1 MKLTM
6 NWGGK
11 SQKPKASGTSH
22 KVRWDLLGIRDPRKG
37 PEPKSIEEIR
47 RQAQIISSGGFRQ
60 MVPSAP
66 VVEKPKRVILAN
78 TDKSAKKAKRGSKDS
93 EG

>member
-6 NWGGK
+6 KWGGK
-11 SQKPKASGTSH
+11 SQKTNASRTPQ

-47 RQAQIISSGGFRQ
+47 RQAQVISSGGFGQSLRST
-60 MVPSAP
+60 PE
-66 VVEKPKRVILAN
+66 VEKLKRVIPAN
-78 TDKSAKKAKRGSKDS
+78 TEKPARKSKRGTK
-93 EG
+93 

>member
-6 NWGGK
+6 KWGGK
-11 SQKPKASGTSH
+11 SQKPKASRNPQ

-47 RQAQIISSGGFRQ
+47 RQAQLISSGGFTQ
-60 MVPSAP
+60 SVGSTPD
-66 VVEKPKRVILAN
+66 VEKPKRVILAD
-78 TDKSAKKAKRGSKDS
+78 TEKPVRKSKRGAK
-93 EG
+93 

>member
-6 NWGGK
+6 KWGGK
-11 SQKPKASGTSH
+11 SQKPKASRTSQ

-47 RQAQIISSGGFRQ
+47 RQAQVISSGGLG
-60 MVPSAP
+60 PSMWSTP
-66 VVEKPKRVILAN
+66 DVEKSKRVTLSN
-78 TDKSAKKAKRGSKDS
+78 TEKHAGKSKPGTK
-93 EG
+93 

>member
-6 NWGGK
+6 KWGGK
-11 SQKPKASGTSH
+11 SQKPKSSRIPQ

-47 RQAQIISSGGFRQ
+47 RQAQAISSGGLGQ
-60 MVPSAP
+60 SVSSTPD
-66 VVEKPKRVILAN
+66 VEKLKRVILAD
-78 TDKSAKKAKRGSKDS
+78 TEKPARKSKRGTKKSS
-93 EG
+93 G

>member
-6 NWGGK
+6 KWGGK
-11 SQKPKASGTSH
+11 SQKPKASGTSQ

-47 RQAQIISSGGFRQ
+47 RQAQVISSGGFRQ
-60 MVPSAP
+60 SVSSTPN
-66 VVEKPKRVILAN
+66 VEKTKMATLAN
-78 TDKSAKKAKRGSKDS
+78 TKKPTRKAKRGRKDS

>member
-6 NWGGK
+6 KLGGK
-11 SQKPKASGTSH
+11 SQMPKASGTSQ

-47 RQAQIISSGGFRQ
+47 RQAQIISTGGFRQ
-60 MVPSAP
+60 SVPSVP
-66 VVEKPKRVILAN
+66 VVEKSKKMSLAN
-78 TDKSAKKAKRGSKDS
+78 TEKPARKAKRRPKDS
-93 EG
+93 

>member
-6 NWGGK
+6 KWGGK
-11 SQKPKASGTSH
+11 SQKPKASRNPQ

-47 RQAQIISSGGFRQ
+47 RQAQAISSGGLGQ
-60 MVPSAP
+60 SVSSTPD
-66 VVEKPKRVILAN
+66 VEKLKRVILAD
-78 TDKSAKKAKRGSKDS
+78 TEKPVRKSKRGTKKSS
-93 EG
+93 G

>member
-6 NWGGK
+6 QWGGK
-11 SQKPKASGTSH
+11 SQKPKVSGTSQ

-47 RQAQIISSGGFRQ
+47 RQAQIISNGGFRQ
-60 MVPSAP
+60 SVPSTPKVDKPKKVTLAKA
-66 VVEKPKRVILAN
+66 EKPAR
-78 TDKSAKKAKRGSKDS
+78 KAKRGTKGS
-93 EG
+93 

>member
-6 NWGGK
+6 KWGGK
-11 SQKPKASGTSH
+11 SQKPKAAGTSQ

-47 RQAQIISSGGFRQ
+47 RQAQIICSGGFRQ
-60 MVPSAP
+60 SLPNAP
-66 VVEKPKRVILAN
+66 VVEKSKRVTLAN
-78 TDKSAKKAKRGSKDS
+78 TEKPARKAKRRPKDS
-93 EG
+93 

>member
-11 SQKPKASGTSH
+11 SQKPKASGTSQ

-47 RQAQIISSGGFRQ
+47 KQAQIISSGGFRQ
-60 MVPSAP
+60 SVPSAP
-66 VVEKPKRVILAN
+66 VVEKSKKVPLAN
-78 TDKSAKKAKRGSKDS
+78 TVKPARKSKRGTKDY
-93 EG
+93 

>member
-6 NWGGK
+6 KWGGK
-11 SQKPKASGTSH
+11 GQKPKASGTSQ

-47 RQAQIISSGGFRQ
+47 RQAQVISSGGFRQ
-60 MVPSAP
+60 SVSSTPD
-66 VVEKPKRVILAN
+66 VEKSKRVLLAN
-78 TDKSAKKAKRGSKDS
+78 TEKSAGRSKRGTKKSS
-93 EG
+93 G

>member
-11 SQKPKASGTSH
+11 SQKPKASGTSR
-22 KVRWDLLGIRDPRKG
+22 KVPWDLLGIRDPRKG

-60 MVPSAP
+60 SVPTAP
-66 VVEKPKRVILAN
+66 HVE
-78 TDKSAKKAKRGSKDS
+78 KAKRVNPLKTEKPAKKMKRGNKDS

>member
-6 NWGGK
+6 KWGGK
-11 SQKPKASGTSH
+11 SQKPKASGTSQ

-47 RQAQIISSGGFRQ
+47 RQAQVISSGGFRQ
-60 MVPSAP
+60 SVPSTP
-66 VVEKPKRVILAN
+66 DVEKTKRVILAN
-78 TDKSAKKAKRGSKDS
+78 TEKSAKKAKRGSKDS

>member
-6 NWGGK
+6 KWGGK
-11 SQKPKASGTSH
+11 SQKPKASGTSQ

-47 RQAQIISSGGFRQ
+47 RQAQVISSGGFCQ
-60 MVPSAP
+60 SVPSTP
-66 VVEKPKRVILAN
+66 NVEKTKRATLAN
-78 TDKSAKKAKRGSKDS
+78 TEKPTRKSKRGSKDS